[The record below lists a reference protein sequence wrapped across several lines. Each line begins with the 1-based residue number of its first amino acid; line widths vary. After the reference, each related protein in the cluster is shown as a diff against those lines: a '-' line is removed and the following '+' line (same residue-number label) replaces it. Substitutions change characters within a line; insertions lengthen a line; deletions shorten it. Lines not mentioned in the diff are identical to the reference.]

1 MKRCGALFALVAQ
14 CRGLT
19 LRVQPAARFMAKVSS
34 RRLAL
39 SDFPTPPFSGK
50 ATGTDTL
57 SQAVKR
63 LSLGVLALQGDFE
76 AHARVLRSLSADV
89 RLVRAPRDLEA
100 LDGLVIPG
108 GESTVMSRLAERY
121 GLIEPLREKLQRDFP
136 VFGTCAGLIFLA
148 QRLEGA
154 SQTFAQSTLGALDC
168 TVARNAYG
176 AQSESFQTPV
186 DIPLLDGF
194 VPATFIRAP
203 RIVEVG
209 ENVEVLARLDG
220 EAVVVRQK
228 AIIGCAFHPEI
239 EGETRLHRLWIE
251 GISKEEEAR

>member
-1 MKRCGALFALVAQ
+1 MKVLCAPFALAAQ
-14 CRGLT
+14 CRRIT
-19 LRVQPAARFMAKVSS
+19 LPVQPAS
-34 RRLAL
+34 RSREISKSKCYVAPDFLTPSFSKKAL
-39 SDFPTPPFSGK
+39 QT
-50 ATGTDTL
+50 ATL
-57 SQAVKR
+57 SQAVKS

-76 AHARVLRSLSADV
+76 AHARVLGSLGADV
-89 RLVRAPRDLEA
+89 RLVRAPRDLEE

-108 GESTVMSRLAERY
+108 GESTVMSRLGERY
-121 GLIEPLREKLQRDFP
+121 GLIEPLREKLQKNFP

-176 AQSESFQTPV
+176 AQNESFQSEV
-186 DIPLLDGF
+186 QIPLLNGF

-203 RIVEVG
+203 RIVQVG
-209 ENVEVLARLDG
+209 DDVEILGQWNGD
-220 EAVVVRQK
+220 AVVVRQN
-228 AIIGCAFHPEI
+228 AIMACAFHPEI

-251 GISKEEEAR
+251 GIQTKEQAR